1 MLPFLPFRFFLKDD
15 VEVHRPLPTAV
26 HDFGGA
32 GPGVLNLSR
41 VLTPARALGDA
52 VSGTPK
58 IPRNCGGK
66 VDF

>member
-58 IPRNCGGK
+58 IPRN
-66 VDF
+66 